1 MMVILPRKSDA
12 AKKLAAFLRE
22 IADRSS
28 GDEVIYLVT
37 PPGAA
42 DGTAHPLKNRL
53 GLRRLNS

>member
-1 MMVILPRKSDA
+1 VRKSDA

-28 GDEVIYLVT
+28 GDEVIYPVT

-42 DGTAHPLKNRL
+42 GGTAHPLKNRL
-53 GLRRLNS
+53 GLRRPNS